1 MATVF
6 GVGFCVI
13 GSQTA
18 ANAVAALAYPTAI
31 RSTGV
36 SWAIGIGRIGSIVGP
51 IVGGLLLSLHLPST
65 TLFLIGAVP
74 ALGASL
80 CAFFFSRVVRN
91 AARDDVVIEV
101 AEATA

>member
-1 MATVF
+1 
-6 GVGFCVI
+6 
-13 GSQTA
+13 
-18 ANAVAALAYPTAI
+18 
-31 RSTGV
+31 
-36 SWAIGIGRIGSIVGP
+36 
-51 IVGGLLLSLHLPST
+51 LPST
-65 TLFLIGAVP
+65 TLFLIAAVP